1 MSPIEIKLKGKQK
14 LSSYK
19 NKWLAL
25 SDKREI
31 IAASL
36 SAETA
41 YNSAKKKGVSDPI
54 LTRVPNKL
62 GSYIL

>member
-31 IAASL
+31 IA
-36 SAETA
+36 
-41 YNSAKKKGVSDPI
+41 D
-54 LTRVPNKL
+54 
-62 GSYIL
+62 